1 MKIKKRSVFQIQLL
15 IAVVAALLFIPFL
28 GQVHLFDWDEINFAE
43 SAREMIVSGNYLE
56 VQIDFKTFWE
66 KPPLFIWMQV
76 ISMHVFGINEF
87 AARFPNAICGIITLL
102 AFFNIGRYFYNKEF
116 GLWWVLVYM
125 ASIFPFFYFKTG
137 IIDPWF
143 NLFMFLGIFY
153 LFRYL
158 RETKTCHVALAAL
171 FTGLAVLTKG
181 PVGALLV
188 GLSIIS
194 YLILIRFRVRIRF
207 WDLLLFVLISS
218 ISGGFWFLLMLWQG
232 EGQMIAD
239 FIQYQINLFSS
250 DVAGHKG
257 FLLYHFVIVLAG
269 VFPASIFA
277 LKAFRRIKDKN
288 NKSEFRRLML
298 VTFWTVMIVFTIV
311 DTKIIHYSSLAWFPL
326 SFLATYSIMYIR
338 QSNYNFSLWLK
349 ILLGLFVFLYS
360 ALVAVIPFFDKLK
373 HRLIETGMID
383 DKFVLGNLKAN
394 AGWSGLESLTA
405 LILPAGFIIMLILF
419 RKGKP
424 SKAIQPF
431 LISAIVFV
439 FLVSVLFTPRVEK
452 YTQHA
457 AIEFYKS
464 IQSEDLYV
472 YPLGF
477 KSYAHLFYTKK
488 KNNLPEAG
496 KNELLK
502 GKTDKPAYFVIKS
515 SKAPKKLARYP
526 QLQVLY
532 SKNGF
537 VFCKLKKDSND

>member
-288 NKSEFRRLML
+288 NKYEFRRLML

-326 SFLATYSIMYIR
+326 SFLATYSIMNIR

-360 ALVAVIPFFDKLK
+360 ALVAIIPFFDKLK
-373 HRLIETGMID
+373 YRLIETGMID

>member
-326 SFLATYSIMYIR
+326 SFLATYSIMNIR

-360 ALVAVIPFFDKLK
+360 TLVAIIPFFDKLK